1 MRWKVHVRFGGEFT
15 EMDLRGEEAKY
26 ISCTSDC
33 TSFWV
38 NRRARLGPYPTVI
51 KLAYTKSN
59 YDMLIKIDKVI
70 GGSVRITGKGED
82 VIWVVNRKETIQE
95 IIKIFDVYPLLTSR
109 KICQLKFLKT
119 CLLKNS
125 VDWYLSNRNS
135 KYINQPAILNS
146 DPFGLERNSFALP
159 NYFKGWLSGF
169 IEAEGCFSIRESNN
183 HSFSIGQNDDLYLI
197 NAIKQF
203 LAASN
208 IVGAKLSKATQTKTP
223 YRNFYFLEIYKKET
237 LKFFIDHFNSYP
249 LLGEKA
255 ESFQKFKKK
264 LVEA

>member
-1 MRWKVHVRFGGEFT
+1 
-15 EMDLRGEEAKY
+15 
-26 ISCTSDC
+26 
-33 TSFWV
+33 
-38 NRRARLGPYPTVI
+38 
-51 KLAYTKSN
+51 
-59 YDMLIKIDKVI
+59 MLIKIAKVI

-146 DPFGLERNSFALP
+146 DPFGALRWLRPEINSFALP

-203 LAASN
+203 LGATN
-208 IVGAKLSKATQTKTP
+208 IVRNP